1 MKHSNDR
8 LIEMLIIVVV
18 STIVGILVGCAFIYS
33 LYNKTLKNN
42 SISSISEIDEIYSTI
57 VEDYYDDI
65 DKDKVIEGA
74 ISGMLSVLDEH
85 TSYMNQDATTS
96 FNKRMNGEYYGIGIE
111 ALTLEDEGVLV
122 VSVMDSSPAKR
133 SGIKENDV
141 ILQINGESLKG
152 KKAAYFTSIVEK
164 TSEEI
169 KLTIRRDKKEMNIS
183 VLPEKVIIESVSIDK
198 FNMNNKRI
206 GYIKVSI
213 FAANTASQFAK
224 KLKDLE
230 EGGIDS
236 LIIDVRN
243 NSGGYLSAASTM
255 LEMFMKKGSILYKTE
270 SKGLTT
276 VKKDSTDEHRDYP
289 IVVLINNSS
298 ASASEI
304 LAASLKDNLNA
315 TLIGNTTYG
324 KGTVQETVNVLEGS
338 KVKITT
344 KKWLT
349 PNGDWINKT
358 GIDPTIRVTLK
369 DKYYENPIKDND
381 NQLTT
386 AIKVMSEQK

>member
-8 LIEMLIIVVV
+8 LIEMLIIVIV
-18 STIVGILVGCAFIYS
+18 STFVGILGGGAFIYS
-33 LYNKTLKNN
+33 LNYKSEKSN
-42 SISSISEIDEIYSTI
+42 SISSISEIDEMYETI

-65 DKDKVIEGA
+65 DKEKVIEGA

-85 TSYMNQDATTS
+85 TAYMNQDTTSS
-96 FNKRMNGEYYGIGIE
+96 FNKKMNGEYYGIGIE
-111 ALTLEDEGVLV
+111 ALTLEEEGILV
-122 VSVMDSSPAKR
+122 VSAMDDSPAQR

-141 ILQINGESLKG
+141 IIELNGESLKD
-152 KKAAYFTSIVEK
+152 KKASYFTSIVEK

-169 KLTIRRDKKEMNIS
+169 KLTIKRDEKEMNIS
-183 VLPEKVIIESVSIDK
+183 VLPEKIIIESVSIDK
-198 FNMNNKRI
+198 FSMNNKRI
-206 GYIKVSI
+206 GYIKISI
-213 FAANTASQFAK
+213 FAANTASQFAT
-224 KLKDLE
+224 KLKELE

-255 LEMFMKKGSILYKTE
+255 LEMFMEKGSILYKTE
-270 SKGLTT
+270 SKDVVA
-276 VKKDSTDEHRDYP
+276 VKKDSTDEHREYP
-289 IVVLINNSS
+289 IAVLINNSS

-324 KGTVQETVNVLEGS
+324 KGTVQETINVLDGS
-338 KVKITT
+338 KAKITT

-349 PNGDWINKT
+349 PNGDWINET
-358 GIDPTIRVTLK
+358 GIEPTIRVTLK

-386 AIKVMSEQK
+386 AIKVMSE

>member
-1 MKHSNDR
+1 
-8 LIEMLIIVVV
+8 
-18 STIVGILVGCAFIYS
+18 
-33 LYNKTLKNN
+33 
-42 SISSISEIDEIYSTI
+42 
-57 VEDYYDDI
+57 
-65 DKDKVIEGA
+65 
-74 ISGMLSVLDEH
+74 MLSVLDEH
-85 TSYMNQDATTS
+85 TSYMNQDTTTS

-198 FNMNNKRI
+198 FNMNNKRV

-213 FAANTASQFAK
+213 FAANTASQFAS

-255 LEMFMKKGSILYKTE
+255 LEMFMKKGTILYKTE
-270 SKGLTT
+270 SKGSTV
-276 VKKDSTDEHRDYP
+276 VKKDTTDEHRDYP
-289 IVVLINNSS
+289 IAVLINNSS

-358 GIDPTIRVTLK
+358 GIEPTIRVTLK

>member
-1 MKHSNDR
+1 
-8 LIEMLIIVVV
+8 
-18 STIVGILVGCAFIYS
+18 
-33 LYNKTLKNN
+33 
-42 SISSISEIDEIYSTI
+42 
-57 VEDYYDDI
+57 
-65 DKDKVIEGA
+65 
-74 ISGMLSVLDEH
+74 
-85 TSYMNQDATTS
+85 
-96 FNKRMNGEYYGIGIE
+96 
-111 ALTLEDEGVLV
+111 
-122 VSVMDSSPAKR
+122 
-133 SGIKENDV
+133 
-141 ILQINGESLKG
+141 
-152 KKAAYFTSIVEK
+152 
-164 TSEEI
+164 
-169 KLTIRRDKKEMNIS
+169 
-183 VLPEKVIIESVSIDK
+183 
-198 FNMNNKRI
+198 
-206 GYIKVSI
+206 
-213 FAANTASQFAK
+213 
-224 KLKDLE
+224 
-230 EGGIDS
+230 
-236 LIIDVRN
+236 
-243 NSGGYLSAASTM
+243 M

-270 SKGLTT
+270 SKGSTT

-289 IVVLINNSS
+289 I
-298 ASASEI
+298 AASEI

>member
-8 LIEMLIIVVV
+8 LIEMLIIVIV
-18 STIVGILVGCAFIYS
+18 STFVGILGGGAFIYS
-33 LYNKTLKNN
+33 LNYKSEKSN
-42 SISSISEIDEIYSTI
+42 SISSISEIDEMYETI

-65 DKDKVIEGA
+65 DKEKVIEGA

-85 TSYMNQDATTS
+85 TAYMNQDTTSS
-96 FNKRMNGEYYGIGIE
+96 FNKKMNGEYYGIGIE
-111 ALTLEDEGVLV
+111 ALTLEEEGILV
-122 VSVMDSSPAKR
+122 VSVMADSPAQR

-141 ILQINGESLKG
+141 IIELNGESLKD
-152 KKAAYFTSIVEK
+152 KKASYFTSIVEK

-169 KLTIRRDKKEMNIS
+169 KLTIKRDEKEMNIS
-183 VLPEKVIIESVSIDK
+183 VLPEKIIIESVSIDK
-198 FNMNNKRI
+198 FSMNNKRI
-206 GYIKVSI
+206 GYIKISI
-213 FAANTASQFAK
+213 FAANTASQFAT
-224 KLKDLE
+224 KLKELE

-255 LEMFMKKGSILYKTE
+255 LEMFMEKGSILYKTE
-270 SKGLTT
+270 SKDVVA
-276 VKKDSTDEHRDYP
+276 VKKDSTDEHREYP
-289 IVVLINNSS
+289 IAVLINNSS

-324 KGTVQETVNVLEGS
+324 KGTVQETINVLDGS
-338 KVKITT
+338 KAKITT

-349 PNGDWINKT
+349 PNGDWINET
-358 GIDPTIRVTLK
+358 GIEPTIRVTLK

-386 AIKVMSEQK
+386 AIKVMSE

>member
-1 MKHSNDR
+1 
-8 LIEMLIIVVV
+8 
-18 STIVGILVGCAFIYS
+18 
-33 LYNKTLKNN
+33 
-42 SISSISEIDEIYSTI
+42 
-57 VEDYYDDI
+57 
-65 DKDKVIEGA
+65 
-74 ISGMLSVLDEH
+74 
-85 TSYMNQDATTS
+85 
-96 FNKRMNGEYYGIGIE
+96 
-111 ALTLEDEGVLV
+111 
-122 VSVMDSSPAKR
+122 
-133 SGIKENDV
+133 
-141 ILQINGESLKG
+141 
-152 KKAAYFTSIVEK
+152 
-164 TSEEI
+164 
-169 KLTIRRDKKEMNIS
+169 MNIS

-198 FNMNNKRI
+198 FNMNNKRV

-213 FAANTASQFAK
+213 FAANTASQFAN

-270 SKGLTT
+270 SKGSTT

-289 IVVLINNSS
+289 IAVLINNSS

>member
-8 LIEMLIIVVV
+8 LIEMLIIVIV
-18 STIVGILVGCAFIYS
+18 STFVGILGGGAFIYS
-33 LYNKTLKNN
+33 LNYKSEKSN
-42 SISSISEIDEIYSTI
+42 SISSISEIDEMYETI

-65 DKDKVIEGA
+65 DKEKVIEGA

-85 TSYMNQDATTS
+85 TAYMNQDTTSS
-96 FNKRMNGEYYGIGIE
+96 FNKKMNGEYYGIGIE
-111 ALTLEDEGVLV
+111 ALTLEEEGILV
-122 VSVMDSSPAKR
+122 VSVMDDSPAQR

-141 ILQINGESLKG
+141 IIELNGESLKD
-152 KKAAYFTSIVEK
+152 KKASYFTSIVEK

-169 KLTIRRDKKEMNIS
+169 KLTIKRDEKEMNIS
-183 VLPEKVIIESVSIDK
+183 VLPEKIIIESVSIDK
-198 FNMNNKRI
+198 FSMNNKRI
-206 GYIKVSI
+206 GYIKISI
-213 FAANTASQFAK
+213 FAANTASQFAT
-224 KLKDLE
+224 KLKELE

-255 LEMFMKKGSILYKTE
+255 LEMFMEKGSILYKTE
-270 SKGLTT
+270 SKDVVA
-276 VKKDSTDEHRDYP
+276 VKKDSTDEHREYP
-289 IVVLINNSS
+289 IAVLINNSS

-324 KGTVQETVNVLEGS
+324 KGTVQETINVLDGS
-338 KVKITT
+338 KAKITT

-349 PNGDWINKT
+349 PNGDWINET
-358 GIDPTIRVTLK
+358 GIEPTIRVTLK

-386 AIKVMSEQK
+386 AIKVMSE